1 MESRSRCSYF
11 ELAVREELHI
21 AHDRHFPIPMS
32 NGLGWFQS
40 PCRSRFLVNRGNF
53 AVNETKVFFHF
64 LPQSRYVYID
74 LGIRRATKSLRER
87 IIYGFFKLNSYSPI
101 RTNINL
107 IDTNY
112 ISMVDPCWEKCAF
125 IIAVSRILLWIS
137 TDHSFFYLALYIYS
151 A

>member
-53 AVNETKVFFHF
+53 AVNKTKVFFHF
-64 LPQSRYVYID
+64 LPQSRYID
-74 LGIRRATKSLRER
+74 LGIRRATKSWRER
-87 IIYGFFKLNSYSPI
+87 IIYCFVKLNSYSPI

-137 TDHSFFYLALYIYS
+137 TDHSFFYLAL
-151 A
+151 